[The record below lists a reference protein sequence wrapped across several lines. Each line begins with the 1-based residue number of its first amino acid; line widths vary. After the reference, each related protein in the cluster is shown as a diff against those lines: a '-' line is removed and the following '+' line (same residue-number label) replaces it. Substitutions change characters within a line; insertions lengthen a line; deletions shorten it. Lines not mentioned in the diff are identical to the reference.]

1 MWLLPLETKETLK
14 SGKTQMQVGHVNS
27 FGPGHIEDGLLLQ
40 FREKKQEET
49 SNTSVAVHLEKRRNN
64 FLYRSDN
71 NAKMRSFLRQ
81 SAFNCA
87 KCTLHKDICTIVN
100 IQLSFKTF
108 INVLRNSK
116 ILKATFI
123 CAYCKFN
130 NIKRIFF
137 HVIGH
142 SF

>member
-49 SNTSVAVHLEKRRNN
+49 SNTSVAVHLEKRRIH

-71 NAKMRSFLRQ
+71 NAKMRSF
-81 SAFNCA
+81 AP
-87 KCTLHKDICTIVN
+87 IG
-100 IQLSFKTF
+100 IQLREMHPPQGY
-108 INVLRNSK
+108 LHD
-116 ILKATFI
+116 
-123 CAYCKFN
+123 CKHS
-130 NIKRIFF
+130 IKFQDF
-137 HVIGH
+137 H
-142 SF
+142 